1 MKIFG
6 IFFSAV
12 TILWIFYVYLGQTAQ
27 TRVYRACYPV
37 EVTSNTMTE
46 ITSRWDYNAAQTIST
61 VGNKALGWCQY
72 GIYRS
77 IYGEYRS
84 ENESSIIH

>member
-6 IFFSAV
+6 IFFSAI
-12 TILWIFYVYLGQTAQ
+12 TILWFFYVYLGQTAQ

-37 EVTSNTMTE
+37 EVTSNVMTS

-61 VGNKALGWCQY
+61 VGNKALNWCQY

-77 IYGEYRS
+77 IYGEYQLHPES
-84 ENESSIIH
+84 EVSH